1 MGVSQEP
8 LNRDPLPFRTHPRQA
23 CPKCYSE
30 LRAMASPVAIPAAN
44 HLPADRFYR
53 TALFFLVLTSVI
65 TLVAT
70 GKLDLFTTIAA
81 PVFVLYKGLR
91 WWRGFPAELPH
102 IIATRLVVSYLFFF
116 PIDAIFL
123 SRSFAASSA
132 NPNLYSTLVAS
143 VHFLLFVTVV
153 RLYSASTDRDALF
166 LSMLAF
172 AGVLASAIF
181 TVDTYFFVLF
191 LVFLFFSVAT
201 FTGLEIRRGAR
212 GSLFPVPSSNSPQ
225 ERRFYRALS
234 LASLSLT
241 LGAIFFGAI
250 LFFVF
255 PRFSAGY
262 FARTGLQPSLMVGF
276 SDEVELGQ
284 IGRLKKD
291 NTVVLRIKTGSPV
304 QYPML
309 RWRGI
314 ALSTFDGRRWFSPA
328 INLANHY
335 PGSDGWITIVR
346 QADPEAPAAAELHFT
361 ALMEPS
367 ASDAVFAPAQA
378 LVLRGNFSGDAGT
391 YYSSVQHSRL
401 TTDAAGSITNPY
413 RNFAQ
418 IRYEGVS
425 RLPVARPAQARFAGN
440 DYPEKIREVYLQL
453 PVLDPRI
460 PDLARRVTASGDN
473 ALDKAI
479 ALESYLRTNYGYTL
493 DLTGKL
499 GDDPLARFL
508 FETKEGHC
516 EYFASAMAIMLR
528 SIGIPSREVN
538 GFLPGE
544 YNDLGGDYIVRASDA
559 HSWVEAYFPGTGWL
573 TFDPTPAAP
582 ESAGGFR
589 VRLGQY
595 IDWMELSWREWVI
608 NYDLSHQLQLSRM
621 MRQNSIDWT
630 VSTRAKFRGLEN
642 SGIRTLIAWQRSH
655 GRLSLGVPIVAVLLL
670 VVLRYAWVRALFSW
684 LSLIWHTNLS
694 PAKRHHP
701 QLASRLYVELLR
713 VLARRGFTRSEAE
726 TPREFADSLAFHPLL
741 APAVR
746 EFTDLYAQARFGGAA
761 CDAFRLRALLDQ
773 IRAVPR
779 PR

>member
-1 MGVSQEP
+1 
-8 LNRDPLPFRTHPRQA
+8 
-23 CPKCYSE
+23 
-30 LRAMASPVAIPAAN
+30 MASTVATPAS

-81 PVFVLYKGLR
+81 PAFVLYKGLR

-102 IIATRLVVSYLFFF
+102 AIATRLVVSYVFFF
-116 PIDAIFL
+116 PIDGIFL
-123 SRSFAASSA
+123 SRSFAAASA

-153 RLYSASTDRDALF
+153 RLYSANTDRDALF

-181 TVDTYFFVLF
+181 TVDTYFLVLF
-191 LVFLFFSVAT
+191 LVFLFFSVAA

-212 GSLFPVPSSNSPQ
+212 GSLFPVLSANGSQ
-225 ERRFYRALS
+225 ERRFYRALF

-262 FARTGLQPSLMVGF
+262 FARTGIQPSLMVGF

-284 IGRLKKD
+284 IGQLKKD

-314 ALSTFDGRRWFSPA
+314 ALSTFDGKRWFSPA
-328 INLANHY
+328 INPVNHY
-335 PGSDGWITIVR
+335 PAPDGWITVASR
-346 QADPEAPAAAELHFT
+346 GDLQAPPAAELHFT
-361 ALMEPS
+361 TLMEPS

-378 LVLRGNFSGDAGT
+378 LFLRGNFSGDAGT
-391 YYSSVQHSRL
+391 YYSSIQRSRL
-401 TTDAAGSITNPY
+401 ITDAAGSISNPY

-425 RLPVARPAQARFAGN
+425 RLPVARPAQARSAGS

-453 PVLDPRI
+453 PPLDPRI
-460 PDLARRVTASGDN
+460 PDLARRVTASADN
-473 ALDKAI
+473 PFDKAVT
-479 ALESYLRTNYGYTL
+479 LEGYLRSNYGYTL
-493 DLTGKL
+493 NLTGKL

-508 FETKEGHC
+508 FETREGHC

-559 HSWVEAYFPGTGWL
+559 HSWVEVYFPGTGWL

-589 VRLGQY
+589 ARLGQY
-595 IDWMELSWREWVI
+595 IDWMELTWREWVI
-608 NYDLSHQLQLSRM
+608 NYDLNHQMQLSRI
-621 MRQNSIDWT
+621 MRQNSVDWT
-630 VSTRAKFRGLEN
+630 VTTRRRFRNLEN
-642 SGIRTLIAWQRSH
+642 RGIEALVAWQRSH
-655 GRLSLGVPIVAVLLL
+655 GRLGLAVPMVALLLL
-670 VVLRYAWVRALFSW
+670 VVLRFQWIRALFNW
-684 LSLIWHTNLS
+684 FSLIWQTNLS
-694 PAKRHHP
+694 PVERNNP
-701 QLASRLYVELLR
+701 QLASRLYAELLR
-713 VLARRGFTRSEAE
+713 VLARRGFTRNEAQ
-726 TPREFADSLAFHPLL
+726 TPMEFADSLALRPGGL

-746 EFTDLYAQARFGGAA
+746 EFTDLYAQARFGGVA
-761 CDAFRLRALLDQ
+761 CDAFRLHALLEQ

-779 PR
+779 HR

>member
-1 MGVSQEP
+1 
-8 LNRDPLPFRTHPRQA
+8 
-23 CPKCYSE
+23 
-30 LRAMASPVAIPAAN
+30 MASTVATPAS

-102 IIATRLVVSYLFFF
+102 AIATRLVVSYLVFF

-123 SRSFAASSA
+123 SRSFAAASA

-153 RLYSASTDRDALF
+153 RLYSATTDRDALF

-181 TVDTYFFVLF
+181 TVDTYFLVLF
-191 LVFLFFSVAT
+191 LVFLFFSVAA

-212 GSLFPVPSSNSPQ
+212 GSLFPLLSSNGSQ

-262 FARTGLQPSLMVGF
+262 FARTGIQPSLMVGF

-284 IGRLKKD
+284 IGQLKKD

-304 QYPML
+304 HYPML

-314 ALSTFDGRRWFSPA
+314 ALSTFDGKRWFSPA
-328 INLANHY
+328 INPMNHY
-335 PGSDGWITIVR
+335 PAPDGWITVGSR
-346 QADPEAPAAAELHFT
+346 TELQAPPAAELHFT
-361 ALMEPS
+361 VLMEPS

-378 LVLRGNFSGDAGT
+378 LFLRGNFSGDAGT
-391 YYSSVQHSRL
+391 YYSSIQRSRL
-401 TTDAAGSITNPY
+401 ITDAAGSISNPY

-425 RLPVARPAQARFAGN
+425 RLPVARPAQARSAGS

-453 PVLDPRI
+453 PPLDPRT
-460 PDLARRVTASGDN
+460 PDLARRVTASADN
-473 ALDKAI
+473 PFDKAVT
-479 ALESYLRTNYGYTL
+479 LESYLRSNYGYTL
-493 DLTGKL
+493 NLTGKL

-508 FETKEGHC
+508 FETREGHC

-544 YNDLGGDYIVRASDA
+544 YNGLGGDYIVRASDA
-559 HSWVEAYFPGTGWL
+559 HSWVEVYFPGTGWL

-589 VRLGQY
+589 ARLGQY

-608 NYDLSHQLQLSRM
+608 NYDLNHQMQLSRM
-621 MRQNSIDWT
+621 MRQNSVDWT
-630 VSTRAKFRGLEN
+630 VTTRTRFRNLEN
-642 SGIRTLIAWQRSH
+642 RGIKALVAWQRSH
-655 GRLSLGVPIVAVLLL
+655 GRLGLAVPILALLLL
-670 VVLRYAWVRALFSW
+670 VVLRFQWIRALFSW
-684 LSLIWHTNLS
+684 FSLIWQTNLS
-694 PAKRHHP
+694 PAQRNNA
-701 QLASRLYVELLR
+701 QLASRLYTELLR
-713 VLARRGFTRSEAE
+713 VLARRGFTRNEAQ
-726 TPREFADSLAFHPLL
+726 TPMEFADSLALQAGL

-761 CDAFRLRALLDQ
+761 CDAFRLRALLEQ

-779 PR
+779 HG

>member
-1 MGVSQEP
+1 
-8 LNRDPLPFRTHPRQA
+8 
-23 CPKCYSE
+23 
-30 LRAMASPVAIPAAN
+30 MASTVATPAS

-102 IIATRLVVSYLFFF
+102 AIATRLVVSYLVFF

-123 SRSFAASSA
+123 SRSFAAASA

-153 RLYSASTDRDALF
+153 RLYSATTDRDALF

-181 TVDTYFFVLF
+181 TVDTYFLVLF
-191 LVFLFFSVAT
+191 LVFLFFSVAA

-212 GSLFPVPSSNSPQ
+212 GSLFPLLSSNGSQ

-262 FARTGLQPSLMVGF
+262 FARTGIQPSLMVGF

-284 IGRLKKD
+284 IGQLKKD

-304 QYPML
+304 HYPML

-314 ALSTFDGRRWFSPA
+314 ALCTFDGKRWFSPA
-328 INLANHY
+328 INPMNHY
-335 PGSDGWITIVR
+335 PAPDGWITVGSR
-346 QADPEAPAAAELHFT
+346 TELQAPPAAELHFT
-361 ALMEPS
+361 VLMEPS

-378 LVLRGNFSGDAGT
+378 LFLRGNFSGDAGT
-391 YYSSVQHSRL
+391 YYSSIQRSRL
-401 TTDAAGSITNPY
+401 ITDAAGSISNPY

-425 RLPVARPAQARFAGN
+425 RLPVARPAQARSAGS

-453 PVLDPRI
+453 PPLDPRI
-460 PDLARRVTASGDN
+460 PDLARRVTASADN
-473 ALDKAI
+473 PFDKAVT
-479 ALESYLRTNYGYTL
+479 LESYLRSNYGYTL
-493 DLTGKL
+493 NLTGKL

-508 FETKEGHC
+508 FETREGHC

-559 HSWVEAYFPGTGWL
+559 HSWVEVYFPGTGWL

-589 VRLGQY
+589 ARLGQY

-608 NYDLSHQLQLSRM
+608 NYDLNHQMQLSRM
-621 MRQNSIDWT
+621 MRQNSVDWT
-630 VSTRAKFRGLEN
+630 VTTRTRFRNLEN
-642 SGIRTLIAWQRSH
+642 RGIKALVAWQRSH
-655 GRLSLGVPIVAVLLL
+655 GRLGLAVPILALLLL
-670 VVLRYAWVRALFSW
+670 VVLRFQWIRALFSW
-684 LSLIWHTNLS
+684 FSLIWQTNLS
-694 PAKRHHP
+694 PAQRNNA
-701 QLASRLYVELLR
+701 QLASRLYTELLR
-713 VLARRGFTRSEAE
+713 VLARRGFTRNEAQ
-726 TPREFADSLAFHPLL
+726 TPMEFADSLALQAGL

-761 CDAFRLRALLDQ
+761 CDAFRLRALLEQ

-779 PR
+779 HG

>member
-1 MGVSQEP
+1 
-8 LNRDPLPFRTHPRQA
+8 
-23 CPKCYSE
+23 
-30 LRAMASPVAIPAAN
+30 MASTVATPAS

-81 PVFVLYKGLR
+81 PAFVLYKGLR

-102 IIATRLVVSYLFFF
+102 AIATRLVVSYVFFF
-116 PIDAIFL
+116 PIDGIFL
-123 SRSFAASSA
+123 SRSFAAASA

-153 RLYSASTDRDALF
+153 RLYSANTDRDALF

-181 TVDTYFFVLF
+181 TVDTYFLVLF
-191 LVFLFFSVAT
+191 LVFLFFSVAA

-212 GSLFPVPSSNSPQ
+212 GSLFPVLSANGSQ
-225 ERRFYRALS
+225 ERRFYRALF

-262 FARTGLQPSLMVGF
+262 FARTGIQPSLMVGF

-284 IGRLKKD
+284 IGQLKKD

-314 ALSTFDGRRWFSPA
+314 ALSTFDGKRWFSPA
-328 INLANHY
+328 MNPMNHY
-335 PGSDGWITIVR
+335 PAPDGWITVVNR
-346 QADPEAPAAAELHFT
+346 ADLQAPPAAELHFT
-361 ALMEPS
+361 VLMEPS

-378 LVLRGNFSGDAGT
+378 LFLRGNFSGDAGT
-391 YYSSVQHSRL
+391 YYSSIQRSRL
-401 TTDAAGSITNPY
+401 ITDAGGSISNPY

-425 RLPVARPAQARFAGN
+425 RLPVARPAQARSAGG

-453 PVLDPRI
+453 PPLDPRI
-460 PDLARRVTASGDN
+460 PDLARRVTASADN
-473 ALDKAI
+473 PFDKAVT
-479 ALESYLRTNYGYTL
+479 LESYLRSNYGYTL
-493 DLTGKL
+493 NLTGKL

-508 FETKEGHC
+508 FETREGHC
-516 EYFASAMAIMLR
+516 EYFAAAMAIMLR

-559 HSWVEAYFPGTGWL
+559 HSWVEVYFPGTGWL
-573 TFDPTPAAP
+573 MFDPTPAAP

-589 VRLGQY
+589 ARLGLY

-608 NYDLSHQLQLSRM
+608 NYDLNHQMQLSRM
-621 MRQNSIDWT
+621 MRQNSVDWT
-630 VSTRAKFRGLEN
+630 VTMRTRFRNLEN
-642 SGIRTLIAWQRSH
+642 RGIKALVAWQRSH
-655 GRLSLGVPIVAVLLL
+655 GRLGLAVPILALLLL
-670 VVLRYAWVRALFSW
+670 VVLRFQWIRAFFNW
-684 LSLIWHTNLS
+684 FTLIWQTNLS
-694 PAKRHHP
+694 PAQRNNP
-701 QLASRLYVELLR
+701 QLASRLYTELLR
-713 VLARRGFTRSEAE
+713 VLARRGFTRSEAQ
-726 TPREFADSLAFHPLL
+726 TPMEFADSLALQPGL

-746 EFTDLYAQARFGGAA
+746 EFTDLYAAARFGGVA
-761 CDAFRLRALLDQ
+761 CDAFRLRALLEK

-779 PR
+779 HR

>member
-1 MGVSQEP
+1 
-8 LNRDPLPFRTHPRQA
+8 
-23 CPKCYSE
+23 
-30 LRAMASPVAIPAAN
+30 MASTVATPAT

-53 TALFFLVLTSVI
+53 AALFFLVLTSVI
-65 TLVAT
+65 TIVAT

-91 WWRGFPAELPH
+91 WWRGFPAELPQA
-102 IIATRLVVSYLFFF
+102 IATRLVVSYLFFF

-123 SRSFAASSA
+123 SRSFAAASL
-132 NPNLYSTLVAS
+132 NPNLYSILVAS

-153 RLYSASTDRDALF
+153 RLYSATTDRDALF

-181 TVDTYFFVLF
+181 TVDTYFLALF
-191 LVFLFFSVAT
+191 FIFLFFSVAA
-201 FTGLEIRRGAR
+201 FTGLEIRRGAT
-212 GSLFPVPSSNSPQ
+212 GSLFPVLSSNGPN

-284 IGRLKKD
+284 IGRLKTD

-304 QYPML
+304 PYPML

-328 INLANHY
+328 TNPVNHY

-346 QADPEAPAAAELHFT
+346 RADLEAPSAAELHFT

-367 ASDAVFAPAQA
+367 ASDAVFAPAEA
-378 LVLRGNFSGDAGT
+378 LVLRGNFSGDGGT
-391 YYSSVQHSRL
+391 YYSSVQRSRL

-493 DLTGKL
+493 TLTGKL

-559 HSWVEAYFPGTGWL
+559 HSWVEAYFPGTGWISFDPTPAAPFQSHTGWL

-589 VRLGQY
+589 ARLGQY

-630 VSTRAKFRGLEN
+630 VSTRAKFRRLEN
-642 SGIRTLIAWQRSH
+642 SSIKALITWQRAH
-655 GRLSLGVPIVAVLLL
+655 GRLSLAVPFVAVLLL
-670 VVLRYAWVRALFSW
+670 VVLRYAWIRALFSW
-684 LSLIWHTNLS
+684 LSLIWQTKLS
-694 PAKRHHP
+694 RARRHHP

-713 VLARRGFTRSEAE
+713 VLSSRGFTRSEAE
-726 TPREFADSLAFHPLL
+726 TPREFADSLALHPVL

-773 IRAVPR
+773 IRAVLR
-779 PR
+779 PRQFRIAQKQPTHRSG

>member
-1 MGVSQEP
+1 
-8 LNRDPLPFRTHPRQA
+8 
-23 CPKCYSE
+23 
-30 LRAMASPVAIPAAN
+30 MASTVATPAS

-102 IIATRLVVSYLFFF
+102 AIATRLVVSYLVFF

-123 SRSFAASSA
+123 SRSFAAASA

-153 RLYSASTDRDALF
+153 RLYSATTDRDALF

-181 TVDTYFFVLF
+181 TVDTYFLVLF
-191 LVFLFFSVAT
+191 LVFLFFSVAA

-212 GSLFPVPSSNSPQ
+212 GSLFPLLSSNGSQ

-262 FARTGLQPSLMVGF
+262 FARTGIQPSLMVGF

-284 IGRLKKD
+284 IGQLKKD

-304 QYPML
+304 HYPML

-314 ALSTFDGRRWFSPA
+314 ALSTFDGKRWFSPA
-328 INLANHY
+328 INPMNHY
-335 PGSDGWITIVR
+335 PAPDGWITVGSR
-346 QADPEAPAAAELHFT
+346 TELQAPPAAELHFT
-361 ALMEPS
+361 VLMEPS

-378 LVLRGNFSGDAGT
+378 LFLRGNFSGDAGT
-391 YYSSVQHSRL
+391 YYSSIQRSRL
-401 TTDAAGSITNPY
+401 ITDAAGSISNPY

-425 RLPVARPAQARFAGN
+425 RLPVARPAQARSAGS

-453 PVLDPRI
+453 PPLDPRI
-460 PDLARRVTASGDN
+460 PDLARRVTASADN
-473 ALDKAI
+473 PFDKAVT
-479 ALESYLRTNYGYTL
+479 LESYLRSNYGYTL
-493 DLTGKL
+493 NLTGKL

-508 FETKEGHC
+508 FETREGHC

-544 YNDLGGDYIVRASDA
+544 YNGLGGDYIVRASDA
-559 HSWVEAYFPGTGWL
+559 HSWVEVYFPGTGWL

-589 VRLGQY
+589 ARLGQY

-608 NYDLSHQLQLSRM
+608 NYDLNHQMQLSRM
-621 MRQNSIDWT
+621 MRQNSVDWT
-630 VSTRAKFRGLEN
+630 VTTRTRFRNLEN
-642 SGIRTLIAWQRSH
+642 RGIKALVAWQRSH
-655 GRLSLGVPIVAVLLL
+655 GRLGLAVPILALLLL
-670 VVLRYAWVRALFSW
+670 VVLRFQWIRALFSW
-684 LSLIWHTNLS
+684 FSLIWQTNLS
-694 PAKRHHP
+694 PAQRNNA
-701 QLASRLYVELLR
+701 QLASRLYTELLR
-713 VLARRGFTRSEAE
+713 VLARRGFTRNEAQ
-726 TPREFADSLAFHPLL
+726 TPMEFADSLALQAGL

-761 CDAFRLRALLDQ
+761 CDAFRLRALLEQ

-779 PR
+779 HG

>member
-1 MGVSQEP
+1 
-8 LNRDPLPFRTHPRQA
+8 
-23 CPKCYSE
+23 
-30 LRAMASPVAIPAAN
+30 MASTVATPAS

-102 IIATRLVVSYLFFF
+102 AIATRLVVSYLVFF

-123 SRSFAASSA
+123 SRSFAAASA

-153 RLYSASTDRDALF
+153 RLYSATTDRDALF

-181 TVDTYFFVLF
+181 TVDTYFLVLF
-191 LVFLFFSVAT
+191 LVFLFFSVAA

-212 GSLFPVPSSNSPQ
+212 GSLFPLLSANGSQ

-262 FARTGLQPSLMVGF
+262 FARTGIQPSLMVGF

-284 IGRLKKD
+284 IGQLKKD

-304 QYPML
+304 HYPML

-314 ALSTFDGRRWFSPA
+314 ALSTFDGKRWFSPA
-328 INLANHY
+328 INPMNHY
-335 PGSDGWITIVR
+335 PAPDGWITVGSR
-346 QADPEAPAAAELHFT
+346 TELQAPPAAELHFT
-361 ALMEPS
+361 VLMEPS

-378 LVLRGNFSGDAGT
+378 LFLRGNFSGDAGT
-391 YYSSVQHSRL
+391 YYSSIQRSRL
-401 TTDAAGSITNPY
+401 ITDAAGSISNPY

-425 RLPVARPAQARFAGN
+425 RLPVARPAQARSAGS

-453 PVLDPRI
+453 PPLDPRI
-460 PDLARRVTASGDN
+460 PDLARRVTASADN
-473 ALDKAI
+473 PFDKAVT
-479 ALESYLRTNYGYTL
+479 LESYLRSNYGYTL
-493 DLTGKL
+493 NLTGKL

-508 FETKEGHC
+508 FETREGHC

-559 HSWVEAYFPGTGWL
+559 HSWVEVYFPGTGWL

-589 VRLGQY
+589 ARLGQY

-608 NYDLSHQLQLSRM
+608 NYDLNHQMQLSRM
-621 MRQNSIDWT
+621 MRQNSVDWT
-630 VSTRAKFRGLEN
+630 VTTRTRFRNLEN
-642 SGIRTLIAWQRSH
+642 RGIKALVAWQRSH
-655 GRLSLGVPIVAVLLL
+655 GRLGLAVPILALLLL
-670 VVLRYAWVRALFSW
+670 VVLRFQWIRALFSW
-684 LSLIWHTNLS
+684 FSLIWQTNLS
-694 PAKRHHP
+694 PAQRNNA
-701 QLASRLYVELLR
+701 QLASRLYTELLR
-713 VLARRGFTRSEAE
+713 VLARRGFTRNEAQ
-726 TPREFADSLAFHPLL
+726 TPMEFADSLALQAGL

-761 CDAFRLRALLDQ
+761 CDAFRLRALLEQ

-779 PR
+779 HG

>member
-1 MGVSQEP
+1 
-8 LNRDPLPFRTHPRQA
+8 
-23 CPKCYSE
+23 
-30 LRAMASPVAIPAAN
+30 MASTVATPAS

-102 IIATRLVVSYLFFF
+102 AIATRLVVSYLVFF

-123 SRSFAASSA
+123 SRSFAAASA

-153 RLYSASTDRDALF
+153 RLYSATTDRDALF

-181 TVDTYFFVLF
+181 TVDTYFLVLF
-191 LVFLFFSVAT
+191 LVFLFFSVAA

-212 GSLFPVPSSNSPQ
+212 GSLFPLLSANGSQ

-262 FARTGLQPSLMVGF
+262 FARTGIQPSLMVGF

-284 IGRLKKD
+284 IGQLKKD

-304 QYPML
+304 HYPML

-314 ALSTFDGRRWFSPA
+314 ALSTFDGKRWFSPA
-328 INLANHY
+328 INPMNHY
-335 PGSDGWITIVR
+335 PAPDGWITVVSR
-346 QADPEAPAAAELHFT
+346 TELQAPPAAELHFT
-361 ALMEPS
+361 VLMEPS

-378 LVLRGNFSGDAGT
+378 LFLRGNFSGDAGT
-391 YYSSVQHSRL
+391 YYSSIQRSRL
-401 TTDAAGSITNPY
+401 ITDAAGSISNPY

-425 RLPVARPAQARFAGN
+425 RLPVARPAQARSAGS

-453 PVLDPRI
+453 PPLDPRT
-460 PDLARRVTASGDN
+460 PDLARRVTASADN
-473 ALDKAI
+473 PFDKAVT
-479 ALESYLRTNYGYTL
+479 LESYLRSNYGYTL
-493 DLTGKL
+493 NLTGKL

-508 FETKEGHC
+508 FETREGHC

-559 HSWVEAYFPGTGWL
+559 HSWVEVYFPGTGWL

-589 VRLGQY
+589 ARLGQY

-608 NYDLSHQLQLSRM
+608 NYDLNHQMQLSRM
-621 MRQNSIDWT
+621 MRQNSVDWT
-630 VSTRAKFRGLEN
+630 VTTRTRFRNLEN
-642 SGIRTLIAWQRSH
+642 RGIKALVAWQRSH
-655 GRLSLGVPIVAVLLL
+655 GRLGLAVPILALLLL
-670 VVLRYAWVRALFSW
+670 VVLRFQWIRALFSW
-684 LSLIWHTNLS
+684 FSLIWQTNLS
-694 PAKRHHP
+694 PAQRNNA
-701 QLASRLYVELLR
+701 QLASRLYTELLR
-713 VLARRGFTRSEAE
+713 VLARRGFTRNEAQ
-726 TPREFADSLAFHPLL
+726 TPMEFADSLALQAGL

-761 CDAFRLRALLDQ
+761 CDAFRLRALLEQ

-779 PR
+779 HG

>member
-1 MGVSQEP
+1 
-8 LNRDPLPFRTHPRQA
+8 
-23 CPKCYSE
+23 
-30 LRAMASPVAIPAAN
+30 MASTVATPAS

-81 PVFVLYKGLR
+81 PAFVLYKGLR

-102 IIATRLVVSYLFFF
+102 AIATRLVVSYVFFF
-116 PIDAIFL
+116 PIDGIFL
-123 SRSFAASSA
+123 SRSFAAASA

-153 RLYSASTDRDALF
+153 RLYSANTDRDALF

-181 TVDTYFFVLF
+181 TVDTYFLVLF
-191 LVFLFFSVAT
+191 LVFLFFSVAA

-212 GSLFPVPSSNSPQ
+212 GSLFPVLSANGSQ
-225 ERRFYRALS
+225 ERRFYRALF

-262 FARTGLQPSLMVGF
+262 FARTGIQPSLMVGF

-284 IGRLKKD
+284 IGQLKKD

-314 ALSTFDGRRWFSPA
+314 ALSTFDGKRWFSPA
-328 INLANHY
+328 INPVNHY
-335 PGSDGWITIVR
+335 PAPDGWITVASR
-346 QADPEAPAAAELHFT
+346 GDLQAPPAAELHFT
-361 ALMEPS
+361 TLMEPS

-378 LVLRGNFSGDAGT
+378 LFLRGNFSGDAGT
-391 YYSSVQHSRL
+391 YYSSIQRSRL
-401 TTDAAGSITNPY
+401 ITDAAGSISNPY

-425 RLPVARPAQARFAGN
+425 RLPVARPAQARSAGS

-453 PVLDPRI
+453 PPLDPRI
-460 PDLARRVTASGDN
+460 PDLARRVTASADN
-473 ALDKAI
+473 PFDKAVT
-479 ALESYLRTNYGYTL
+479 LEGYLRSNYGYTL
-493 DLTGKL
+493 NLTGKL

-508 FETKEGHC
+508 FETREGHC

-559 HSWVEAYFPGTGWL
+559 HSWVEVYFPGTGWL

-589 VRLGQY
+589 ARLGQY

-608 NYDLSHQLQLSRM
+608 NYDLNHQMQLSRI
-621 MRQNSIDWT
+621 MRQNSVDWT
-630 VSTRAKFRGLEN
+630 VTTRRRFRNLEN
-642 SGIRTLIAWQRSH
+642 RGIEALVAWQRSH
-655 GRLSLGVPIVAVLLL
+655 GRLGLAVPMVALLLL
-670 VVLRYAWVRALFSW
+670 VVLRFQWIRALFNW
-684 LSLIWHTNLS
+684 FSLIWQTNLS
-694 PAKRHHP
+694 PVERNNP
-701 QLASRLYVELLR
+701 QLASRLYAELLR
-713 VLARRGFTRSEAE
+713 VLARRGFTRNEAQ
-726 TPREFADSLAFHPLL
+726 TPMEFADSLALRPGGL

-746 EFTDLYAQARFGGAA
+746 EFTDLYAQARFGGVA
-761 CDAFRLRALLDQ
+761 CDAFRLHALLEQ

-779 PR
+779 HR

>member
-1 MGVSQEP
+1 
-8 LNRDPLPFRTHPRQA
+8 
-23 CPKCYSE
+23 
-30 LRAMASPVAIPAAN
+30 MASTVATPAS

-91 WWRGFPAELPH
+91 WWRGFPAELPQA
-102 IIATRLVVSYLFFF
+102 IATRLVVSYVFFF

-123 SRSFAASSA
+123 SRAFAGASA
-132 NPNLYSTLVAS
+132 NPHLYSTLVAA

-153 RLYSASTDRDALF
+153 RLYSATTDRDALF

-181 TVDTYFFVLF
+181 TVDTYFLVLF
-191 LVFLFFSVAT
+191 LVFLFFSAAA

-212 GSLFPVPSSNSPQ
+212 GSLFPVLSTNGPQ

-262 FARTGLQPSLMVGF
+262 FARTGIQPSLMVGF

-284 IGRLKKD
+284 IGQLKKD

-304 QYPML
+304 QYAML

-314 ALSTFDGRRWFSPA
+314 ALSTFDGKRWFSPA
-328 INLANHY
+328 MNPVNHY
-335 PGSDGWITIVR
+335 PAPDGWITVASR
-346 QADPEAPAAAELHFT
+346 ADLQAPPAAELHFT
-361 ALMEPS
+361 VLMEPS

-378 LVLRGNFSGDAGT
+378 LFLRGNFSGDAGT
-391 YYSSVQHSRL
+391 YYSSIERSRL
-401 TTDAAGSITNPY
+401 ITDAAGSISNPY

-425 RLPVARPAQARFAGN
+425 RLPVARPAQARSAGS

-453 PVLDPRI
+453 PPLDPRI
-460 PDLARRVTASGDN
+460 PDLTRRVTASADN
-473 ALDKAI
+473 PFDKAVT
-479 ALESYLRTNYGYTL
+479 LESYLRSNYGYTL
-493 DLTGKL
+493 NLTGKL

-508 FETKEGHC
+508 FETREGHC

-559 HSWVEAYFPGTGWL
+559 HSWVEVYFPSTGWL

-589 VRLGQY
+589 ARLGQY

-608 NYDLSHQLQLSRM
+608 NYDLNHQMQLSRI
-621 MRQNSIDWT
+621 MRQNSVDWT
-630 VSTRAKFRGLEN
+630 ATTRTRFRNLEN
-642 SGIRTLIAWQRSH
+642 RGIEALVAWQRSH
-655 GRLSLGVPIVAVLLL
+655 GRLGLAVPIVALLLL
-670 VVLRYAWVRALFSW
+670 VVLRFQWIRALFNW
-684 LSLIWHTNLS
+684 FSLIWQTNLS
-694 PAKRHHP
+694 PVQRNNP
-701 QLASRLYVELLR
+701 QLASRLYAELLR
-713 VLARRGFTRSEAE
+713 VLARRGFTRNEAQ
-726 TPREFADSLAFHPLL
+726 TPMEFADSLALQPGL

-746 EFTDLYAQARFGGAA
+746 EFTDLYAQARFGGVA
-761 CDAFRLRALLDQ
+761 CDAFRLHALLAQ

-779 PR
+779 NR

>member
-1 MGVSQEP
+1 
-8 LNRDPLPFRTHPRQA
+8 
-23 CPKCYSE
+23 
-30 LRAMASPVAIPAAN
+30 MASTVATPAS

-102 IIATRLVVSYLFFF
+102 AIATRLVVIYLVFF
-116 PIDAIFL
+116 PVDAIFL
-123 SRSFAASSA
+123 SRSFAAASA

-153 RLYSASTDRDALF
+153 RLYSATADRDGLF

-181 TVDTYFFVLF
+181 TVDTYFLVLF
-191 LVFLFFSVAT
+191 LVFLFFSVAA

-212 GSLFPVPSSNSPQ
+212 GSLFPLLSSNGPQ

-262 FARTGLQPSLMVGF
+262 FARTGIQPSLMVGF

-284 IGRLKKD
+284 IGQLKKD
-291 NTVVLRIKTGSPV
+291 NTVVLRIKTGSSV
-304 QYPML
+304 EYPML

-314 ALSTFDGRRWFSPA
+314 ALSTFDGKRWFSPA
-328 INLANHY
+328 INPMNHY
-335 PGSDGWITIVR
+335 PAPDGWITVVSR
-346 QADPEAPAAAELHFT
+346 ADLQAPPAAELHFT
-361 ALMEPS
+361 VLMEPS

-378 LVLRGNFSGDAGT
+378 LFLRGNFSGDAGT
-391 YYSSVQHSRL
+391 YFSSIQRSRL
-401 TTDAAGSITNPY
+401 ITDAAGSISNPY

-425 RLPVARPAQARFAGN
+425 RLPVARPAQARSAGS

-453 PVLDPRI
+453 PPLDPRI
-460 PDLARRVTASGDN
+460 PDLARRVTASADN
-473 ALDKAI
+473 PFDKAVT
-479 ALESYLRTNYGYTL
+479 LESYLRSNYGYTL
-493 DLTGKL
+493 NLTGKL

-508 FETKEGHC
+508 FETREGHC
-516 EYFASAMAIMLR
+516 EYFASAMAILLR

-559 HSWVEAYFPGTGWL
+559 HSWVEVYFPGTGWL

-589 VRLGQY
+589 ARLGQY

-608 NYDLSHQLQLSRM
+608 NYDLNHQMQLSRI
-621 MRQNSIDWT
+621 MRQNSVDWT
-630 VSTRAKFRGLEN
+630 VTTRTRFRNLEN
-642 SGIRTLIAWQRSH
+642 RGIKSLVAWQRSH
-655 GRLSLGVPIVAVLLL
+655 GRLGLAVPILSLLLLAVL
-670 VVLRYAWVRALFSW
+670 RFQWIRALFSW
-684 LSLIWHTNLS
+684 FSLIWQTNLS
-694 PAKRHHP
+694 PAQRNNP
-701 QLASRLYVELLR
+701 QLASRLYSELLR
-713 VLARRGFTRSEAE
+713 VLARRGFTRNEAQ
-726 TPREFADSLAFHPLL
+726 TPIEFADSLAFQPGL

-746 EFTDLYAQARFGGAA
+746 EFTDLYAQARFGGVA
-761 CDAFRLRALLDQ
+761 CDAFRLRALLEQ

-779 PR
+779 LR

>member
-1 MGVSQEP
+1 
-8 LNRDPLPFRTHPRQA
+8 
-23 CPKCYSE
+23 
-30 LRAMASPVAIPAAN
+30 MASTVATPAS

-102 IIATRLVVSYLFFF
+102 AIATRLVVSYLVFF

-123 SRSFAASSA
+123 SRSFAAASA

-153 RLYSASTDRDALF
+153 RLYSATTDRDALF

-181 TVDTYFFVLF
+181 TVDTYFLVLF
-191 LVFLFFSVAT
+191 LVFLFFSVAA

-212 GSLFPVPSSNSPQ
+212 GSLFPLLSSNGSQ

-262 FARTGLQPSLMVGF
+262 FARTGIQPSLMVGF

-284 IGRLKKD
+284 IGQLKKD

-304 QYPML
+304 HYPML

-314 ALSTFDGRRWFSPA
+314 ALSTFDGKRWFSPA
-328 INLANHY
+328 INPMNHY
-335 PGSDGWITIVR
+335 PAPDGWITVGSR
-346 QADPEAPAAAELHFT
+346 TELQAPPAAELHFT
-361 ALMEPS
+361 VLMEPS

-378 LVLRGNFSGDAGT
+378 LFLRGNFSGDAGT
-391 YYSSVQHSRL
+391 YYSSIQRSRL
-401 TTDAAGSITNPY
+401 ITDAAGSISNPY

-425 RLPVARPAQARFAGN
+425 RLPVARPAQARSAGS

-453 PVLDPRI
+453 PPLDPRI
-460 PDLARRVTASGDN
+460 PDLARRVTASADN
-473 ALDKAI
+473 PFDKAVT
-479 ALESYLRTNYGYTL
+479 LESYLRSNYGYTL
-493 DLTGKL
+493 NLTGKL

-508 FETKEGHC
+508 FETREGHC

-559 HSWVEAYFPGTGWL
+559 HSWVEVYFPGTGWL

-589 VRLGQY
+589 ARLGQY

-608 NYDLSHQLQLSRM
+608 NYDLNHQMQLSRM
-621 MRQNSIDWT
+621 MRQNSVDWT
-630 VSTRAKFRGLEN
+630 VTTRTRFRNLEN
-642 SGIRTLIAWQRSH
+642 RGIKALVAWQRSH
-655 GRLSLGVPIVAVLLL
+655 GRLGLAVPILALLLL
-670 VVLRYAWVRALFSW
+670 VVLRFQWIRALFSW
-684 LSLIWHTNLS
+684 FSLIWQTNLS
-694 PAKRHHP
+694 PAQRNNA
-701 QLASRLYVELLR
+701 QLASRLYTELLR
-713 VLARRGFTRSEAE
+713 VLARRGFTRNEAQ
-726 TPREFADSLAFHPLL
+726 TPMEFADSLALQAGL

-761 CDAFRLRALLDQ
+761 CDAFRLRALLEQ

-779 PR
+779 HG

>member
-1 MGVSQEP
+1 
-8 LNRDPLPFRTHPRQA
+8 
-23 CPKCYSE
+23 
-30 LRAMASPVAIPAAN
+30 MASTVATPAS

-102 IIATRLVVSYLFFF
+102 AIATRLVVSYLVFF

-123 SRSFAASSA
+123 SRSFAAASA

-153 RLYSASTDRDALF
+153 RLYSATTDRDALF

-181 TVDTYFFVLF
+181 TVDTYFLVLF
-191 LVFLFFSVAT
+191 LVFLFFSVAA

-212 GSLFPVPSSNSPQ
+212 GSLFPLLSANGSQ

-262 FARTGLQPSLMVGF
+262 FARTGIQPSLMVGF

-284 IGRLKKD
+284 IGQLKKD

-304 QYPML
+304 HYPML

-314 ALSTFDGRRWFSPA
+314 ALSTFDGKRWFSPA
-328 INLANHY
+328 INPMNHY
-335 PGSDGWITIVR
+335 PAPDGWITVVSR
-346 QADPEAPAAAELHFT
+346 TELQAPPAAELHFT
-361 ALMEPS
+361 VLMEPS

-378 LVLRGNFSGDAGT
+378 LFLRGNFSGDAGT
-391 YYSSVQHSRL
+391 YYSSIQRSRL
-401 TTDAAGSITNPY
+401 ITDAAGSISNPY

-425 RLPVARPAQARFAGN
+425 RLPVARPAQARSAGS

-453 PVLDPRI
+453 PPLDPRI
-460 PDLARRVTASGDN
+460 PDLARRVTASADN
-473 ALDKAI
+473 PFDKAVT
-479 ALESYLRTNYGYTL
+479 LESYLRSNYGYTL
-493 DLTGKL
+493 NLTGKL

-508 FETKEGHC
+508 FETREGHC

-559 HSWVEAYFPGTGWL
+559 HSWVEVYFPGTGWL

-589 VRLGQY
+589 ARLGQY

-608 NYDLSHQLQLSRM
+608 NYDLNHQMQLSRM
-621 MRQNSIDWT
+621 MRQNSVDWT
-630 VSTRAKFRGLEN
+630 VTTRTRFRNLEN
-642 SGIRTLIAWQRSH
+642 RGIKALVAWQRSH
-655 GRLSLGVPIVAVLLL
+655 GRLGLAVPILALLLL
-670 VVLRYAWVRALFSW
+670 VVLRFQWIRALFSW
-684 LSLIWHTNLS
+684 FSLIWQTNLS
-694 PAKRHHP
+694 PAQRNNA
-701 QLASRLYVELLR
+701 QLASRLYTELLR
-713 VLARRGFTRSEAE
+713 VLARRGFTRNEAQ
-726 TPREFADSLAFHPLL
+726 TPMEFADSLALQAGL

-761 CDAFRLRALLDQ
+761 CDAFRLRALLEQ

-779 PR
+779 HG

>member
-1 MGVSQEP
+1 
-8 LNRDPLPFRTHPRQA
+8 
-23 CPKCYSE
+23 
-30 LRAMASPVAIPAAN
+30 MASTVATPAS

-81 PVFVLYKGLR
+81 PVLVLYKGLR

-102 IIATRLVVSYLFFF
+102 AMATRLVVCYLFFF

-123 SRSFAASSA
+123 SRAFAAASA

-143 VHFLLFVTVV
+143 VHFLLFVSVV
-153 RLYSASTDRDALF
+153 RLYSATSDRDALF

-181 TVDTYFFVLF
+181 TVDTYFLVLF
-191 LVFLFFSVAT
+191 LVFLFFSVAA

-212 GSLFPVPSSNSPQ
+212 GSLFPVLSSNGSQ

-250 LFFVF
+250 LFFIF

-262 FARTGLQPSLMVGF
+262 FARTGIQPSLMVGF

-284 IGRLKKD
+284 IGQLKKD

-304 QYPML
+304 EYPML

-314 ALSTFDGRRWFSPA
+314 ALSTFDGKRWFSSATNPM
-328 INLANHY
+328 NHY
-335 PGSDGWITIVR
+335 PAPDGWITVVSR
-346 QADPEAPAAAELHFT
+346 ADLQVPPAAELHFT

-378 LVLRGNFSGDAGT
+378 LFLRGNFSGDAGT
-391 YYSSVQHSRL
+391 YYSSIQHSRL
-401 TTDAAGSITNPY
+401 ITDAAGSISNPY

-425 RLPVARPAQARFAGN
+425 RLPVARPAQARSAGSA
-440 DYPEKIREVYLQL
+440 YPEKIREVYLQL
-453 PVLDPRI
+453 PPLDPRI
-460 PDLARRVTASGDN
+460 PDLARRVTASADN
-473 ALDKAI
+473 PFDKAVT
-479 ALESYLRTNYGYTL
+479 LESYLRSNYGYTL
-493 DLTGKL
+493 NLTGKP

-508 FETKEGHC
+508 FDTREGHC

-559 HSWVEAYFPGTGWL
+559 HSWVEVYFPSTGWL

-589 VRLGQY
+589 ARLGQY

-608 NYDLSHQLQLSRM
+608 NYDLNHQMQLSRM
-621 MRQNSIDWT
+621 MRQNSVDWT
-630 VSTRAKFRGLEN
+630 VTTRTRFRNLEN
-642 SGIRTLIAWQRSH
+642 RGIKALVAWQRSH
-655 GRLSLGVPIVAVLLL
+655 GRLGLAVPIVALLLL
-670 VVLRYAWVRALFSW
+670 VVLRFPWIRALCSW
-684 LSLIWHTNLS
+684 FSLIWQTNLS
-694 PAKRHHP
+694 PAQRNNP
-701 QLASRLYVELLR
+701 QLASRLYGELLR
-713 VLARRGFTRSEAE
+713 VLARRGFTRNEAQ
-726 TPREFADSLAFHPLL
+726 TPMEFADSLALQPAL

-746 EFTDLYAQARFGGAA
+746 EFTDLYAQARFGGVT
-761 CDAFRLRALLDQ
+761 CDAFRLRALLEQ

-779 PR
+779 HR